1 VSDLFQL
8 FPPYLM
14 ILTIVLVIIPT
25 IVAAILRINL
35 YNVLV
40 SDTHKVSRL
49 LSGNEN
55 QELKIVNVKKL
66 KERFESARKELEQV
80 NTTALIDGIYPS
92 KDDRVDY
99 FCRVLPNLLLAF
111 GLLGTFLGIT
121 LNLSNLS
128 QTILQNGANI
138 NNLDGL
144 LKQLQQPLQGMGIAF
159 ITSLIAV
166 ACSSILTVINLFWN
180 TSLAKYQLISSLED
194 YLDNV
199 YQPTIPGHTRMDK
212 TVDRLVEKFTNFLE
226 RFGQTVREAVE
237 SSLKEEIGKIEKS
250 ATEAHNLAKQVNERF
265 MESSGTISAAAN
277 EFKQATAQFSEAEKH
292 FQHSDF
298 PERLSNATIVLAT
311 KGEQF
316 NQSINTF
323 GETVEAMKIN
333 LNKIEKSIHVLVNL
347 VEITNRNNEQLTSSI
362 DAQLANNNQ
371 QMQEVVEQVSQ
382 SVESL
387 REIEDKLTDLT
398 ENRLIEVLSNHTS
411 TVTDRI
417 QKMSELLII
426 RVSEQVDSNNNLISN
441 ITEKADY
448 NNVQIAGIV
457 EYLGEYVS
465 HLNDIKNELYQLI
478 QVLQEKQEPRLSDS
492 TDDPEFKELKK
503 NLDNI

>member
-1 VSDLFQL
+1 MSYLFKL

-14 ILTIVLVIIPT
+14 LLTIVLVIIPT
-25 IVAAILRINL
+25 IVAGILRINL

-40 SDTHKVSRL
+40 SDIHKVSRL

-80 NTTALIDGIYPS
+80 NTAALIDGIYPS
-92 KDDRVDY
+92 QDDRVDY

-166 ACSSILTVINLFWN
+166 ACSSILTVINLCWN

-212 TVDRLVEKFTNFLE
+212 TVDRLVETFTNFLE

-277 EFKQATAQFSEAEKH
+277 EFKQATAEFSEAGKL
-292 FQHSDF
+292 FQNSNF
-298 PERLSNATIVLAT
+298 PERLSNATMVFAT

-316 NQSINTF
+316 NQSIYTF
-323 GETVEAMKIN
+323 SETVEAMTQN
-333 LNKIEKSIHVLVNL
+333 LNKIDNSINILVNL
-347 VEITNRNNEQLTSSI
+347 VEKSNQKHEQLTSSI
-362 DAQLANNNQ
+362 DAQVANNNQ

-411 TVTDRI
+411 TVNDRI
-417 QKMSELLII
+417 QKMSELLIF
-426 RVSEQVDSNNNLISN
+426 RVSEQVGSNNTLISK
-441 ITEKADY
+441 ITEKTDH
-448 NNVQIAGIV
+448 NNVQIAEIV
-457 EYLGEYVS
+457 EYLGGYVS
-465 HLNDIKNELYQLI
+465 HLSDIKSDLYELI
-478 QVLQEKQEPRLSDS
+478 QILQENQENLLTNS
-492 TDDPEFKELKK
+492 TDDPDFQELKK
-503 NLDNI
+503 NLDKI

>member
-1 VSDLFQL
+1 MSDLFKL

-14 ILTIVLVIIPT
+14 ILTIVLVITPT
-25 IVAAILRINL
+25 IVAALFRINL
-35 YNVLV
+35 YKNLV
-40 SDTHKVSRL
+40 DQTQKVRL
-49 LSGNEN
+49 LLGGND
-55 QELKIVNVKKL
+55 QITPPRIVDKL
-66 KERFESARKELEQV
+66 RKRFQTASQPLEQV
-80 NTTALIDGIYPS
+80 NTTAFIDGIYPS
-92 KDDRVDY
+92 QYDRVDY

-166 ACSSILTVINLFWN
+166 ACSSFLTVINLCWN

-212 TVDRLVEKFTNFLE
+212 TVDRLVSEFTNFLT
-226 RFGQTVREAVE
+226 RFRETVRDAVE

-298 PERLSNATIVLAT
+298 PERLSNATRVLAT
-311 KGEQF
+311 NGEQF
-316 NQSINTF
+316 YQSIYTF
-323 GETVEAMKIN
+323 SETVEAMTRN
-333 LNKIEKSIHVLVNL
+333 LNKIEKSINNLVNL
-347 VEITNRNNEQLTSSI
+347 VEKSNHNNEQLISSI
-362 DAQLANNNQ
+362 DAQIGNNNQ
-371 QMQEVVEQVSQ
+371 QMQEFVEQVSQ

-411 TVTDRI
+411 TVNERI

-426 RVSEQVDSNNNLISN
+426 RVSEQVGSNNNLISK
-441 ITEKADY
+441 ITDKADH
-448 NNVQIAGIV
+448 NNVQIAEMV

-465 HLNDIKNELYQLI
+465 HLSDIKYELYELI
-478 QVLQEKQEPRLSDS
+478 QVLQEKQETRLNDS

>member
-1 VSDLFQL
+1 MSDLFKL

-14 ILTIVLVIIPT
+14 LLTIVLVISPT
-25 IVAAILRINL
+25 IVAAFFRITL
-35 YNVLV
+35 YKTLV
-40 SDTHKVSRL
+40 DQTKKVRML
-49 LSGNEN
+49 LGGNE
-55 QELKIVNVKKL
+55 QITPPIIVDKL
-66 KERFESARKELEQV
+66 KKRFQTASQQLEQV

-92 KDDRVDY
+92 QYDRVDY

-128 QTILQNGANI
+128 QTILQNGAN
-138 NNLDGL
+138 NLDGL
-144 LKQLQQPLQGMGIAF
+144 LKQLQEPLQGMGIAF

-166 ACSSILTVINLFWN
+166 ACSSFLTVINLYWN

-212 TVDRLVEKFTNFLE
+212 TVDRLVSEFTNFLT
-226 RFGQTVREAVE
+226 RFRETVRDAVE

-250 ATEAHNLAKQVNERF
+250 ATEAHNLAKEVNERF

-277 EFKQATAQFSEAEKH
+277 EFKQATAQFSEAGKL
-292 FQHSDF
+292 FQNSNF
-298 PERLSNATIVLAT
+298 PERLSNATMVLAT
-311 KGEQF
+311 NGEQF
-316 NQSINTF
+316 NQSISTF
-323 GETVEAMKIN
+323 SETVEAMTIN
-333 LNKIEKSIHVLVNL
+333 LNKIEQSINYLVNL
-347 VEITNRNNEQLTSSI
+347 VENTNQNNEQLTSSI
-362 DAQLANNNQ
+362 DAQIGNNNQ

-411 TVTDRI
+411 TVNERI

-426 RVSEQVDSNNNLISN
+426 RVSEQVDSNNDLISK
-441 ITEKADY
+441 ISEKAY
-448 NNVQIAGIV
+448 QNNVQIAEIV
-457 EYLGEYVS
+457 KYLGGYVS
-465 HLNDIKNELYQLI
+465 HLSDIKSELSELI
-478 QVLQEKQEPRLSDS
+478 QVLPGKNENSLNNSNY
-492 TDDPEFKELKK
+492 DPEFQELKK
-503 NLDNI
+503 NLDKI

>member
-1 VSDLFQL
+1 MSDLFKL

-14 ILTIVLVIIPT
+14 ILTIVLVITPT
-25 IVAAILRINL
+25 IVAALFRINL
-35 YNVLV
+35 YKNLV
-40 SDTHKVSRL
+40 DQTQKVRL
-49 LSGNEN
+49 LLGGND
-55 QELKIVNVKKL
+55 QITPPRIVDKL
-66 KERFESARKELEQV
+66 RKRFQTASQQLEQV

-92 KDDRVDY
+92 QYDRVDY

-166 ACSSILTVINLFWN
+166 ACSSFLTVINLCWN

-212 TVDRLVEKFTNFLE
+212 TVDRLVSEFTNFLT
-226 RFGQTVREAVE
+226 RFRETVRDAVE

-298 PERLSNATIVLAT
+298 PERLSNATRVLAT
-311 KGEQF
+311 NGEQF
-316 NQSINTF
+316 YQSIYTF
-323 GETVEAMKIN
+323 SETVEAMTRN
-333 LNKIEKSIHVLVNL
+333 LNKIEKSINNLVNL
-347 VEITNRNNEQLTSSI
+347 VEKSNHNNEQLISSI
-362 DAQLANNNQ
+362 DAQIGNNNQ
-371 QMQEVVEQVSQ
+371 QMQEFVEQVSQ

-411 TVTDRI
+411 TVNERI

-426 RVSEQVDSNNNLISN
+426 RVSEQVGSNNNLISK
-441 ITEKADY
+441 ITDKADH
-448 NNVQIAGIV
+448 NNVQIAEMV

-465 HLNDIKNELYQLI
+465 HLSDIKYELYELI
-478 QVLQEKQEPRLSDS
+478 QVLQEKQETRLNDS

>member
-1 VSDLFQL
+1 MSDLFKL

-14 ILTIVLVIIPT
+14 LLTIVLVISPT
-25 IVAAILRINL
+25 IVAALLRITLYKNL
-35 YNVLV
+35 VEQ
-40 SDTHKVSRL
+40 TQKVRML
-49 LSGNEN
+49 LGGND
-55 QELKIVNVKKL
+55 QITPPIIVDKL
-66 KERFESARKELEQV
+66 KKRFQTASQQLEQV

-92 KDDRVDY
+92 QYDRVDY

-144 LKQLQQPLQGMGIAF
+144 LKQLQEPLQGMGIAF

-166 ACSSILTVINLFWN
+166 ACSSVLTVINLCWN

-212 TVDRLVEKFTNFLE
+212 TVDRLVSEFTNFLT
-226 RFGQTVREAVE
+226 RFRETVRDAVE

-277 EFKQATAQFSEAEKH
+277 EFKQATAQFSEAGKL
-292 FQHSDF
+292 FQNSNF
-298 PERLSNATIVLAT
+298 PERLSNATMVLAT
-311 KGEQF
+311 NGELF
-316 NQSINTF
+316 NQSISTF
-323 GETVEAMKIN
+323 SETVEAMTIN
-333 LNKIEKSIHVLVNL
+333 LNKIEKSINYLVNS
-347 VEITNRNNEQLTSSI
+347 VEKNNHNNEKLTSSI
-362 DAQLANNNQ
+362 DAQIGNNNQ

-411 TVTDRI
+411 TVNERI

-426 RVSEQVDSNNNLISN
+426 RVSEQVASNNNIISK
-441 ITEKADY
+441 ITDKADH
-448 NNVQIAGIV
+448 NNVQIAELV
-457 EYLGEYVS
+457 KYLGGYVS
-465 HLNDIKNELYQLI
+465 ALSDIKSELSKLIQLLQGKNENFLNDFN
-478 QVLQEKQEPRLSDS
+478 
-492 TDDPEFKELKK
+492 DDPEFREFKK

>member
-1 VSDLFQL
+1 
-8 FPPYLM
+8 M
-14 ILTIVLVIIPT
+14 ILTIVLVITPT
-25 IVAAILRINL
+25 IVAAFLRITLYKNL
-35 YNVLV
+35 V
-40 SDTHKVSRL
+40 DQTQKVRML
-49 LSGNEN
+49 LGGND
-55 QELKIVNVKKL
+55 QITPPTIVDKL
-66 KERFESARKELEQV
+66 KKRFKDASQQLEQV

-92 KDDRVDY
+92 QYDRVDY

-166 ACSSILTVINLFWN
+166 ACSSFLTVINLYWN

-212 TVDRLVEKFTNFLE
+212 TVDRLVSEFTNFLT
-226 RFGQTVREAVE
+226 RFRETVRDAVE

-250 ATEAHNLAKQVNERF
+250 ATNAFNLAEKVNERF

-277 EFKQATAQFSEAEKH
+277 EFRHATAQFSEAGKL
-292 FQHSDF
+292 FQNSNF
-298 PERLSNATIVLAT
+298 PERLSNATMVLAT
-311 KGEQF
+311 NGEQF
-316 NQSINTF
+316 NQSIYKF
-323 GETVEAMKIN
+323 SDTVEAMTIN
-333 LNKIEKSIHVLVNL
+333 LNKIEQSIHNLVNL
-347 VEITNRNNEQLTSSI
+347 VEITNRNNEQLISSI
-362 DAQLANNNQ
+362 DAQVGNNNQ

-387 REIEDKLTDLT
+387 REIEYKLTDLT

-411 TVTDRI
+411 TVNERI

-426 RVSEQVDSNNNLISN
+426 RVSEQVGSNNNFISN
-441 ITEKADY
+441 ITEKADI
-448 NNVQIAGIV
+448 NNVQIAEMF
-457 EYLGEYVS
+457 EYLGEYVT
-465 HLNDIKNELYQLI
+465 HLSDIKSELSKLI
-478 QVLQEKQEPRLSDS
+478 QVLQGKNENLLNNFN
-492 TDDPEFKELKK
+492 DDPEFREFKK

>member
-1 VSDLFQL
+1 MSDLFKL
-8 FPPYLM
+8 FPPYLI
-14 ILTIVLVIIPT
+14 ILTIVLVIFPT
-25 IVAAILRINL
+25 IVAAFLRITL
-35 YNVLV
+35 YNNLV
-40 SDTHKVSRL
+40 DQTQKVRL
-49 LSGNEN
+49 LLGGND
-55 QELKIVNVKKL
+55 QITPPIIVDKL
-66 KERFESARKELEQV
+66 RKRFQTASQQLEQV

-166 ACSSILTVINLFWN
+166 ACSSILTVINLCWN

-199 YQPTIPGHTRMDK
+199 YQPTITGHTRMDK
-212 TVDRLVEKFTNFLE
+212 TVDRLVSEFTNFLK
-226 RFGQTVREAVE
+226 RFGQTVQEAVE
-237 SSLKEEIGKIEKS
+237 KSLKEEIGKIEKS

-277 EFKQATAQFSEAEKH
+277 EFKQATAQFSEAGKL
-292 FQHSDF
+292 FQNSNF
-298 PERLSNATIVLAT
+298 PERLSNATMVLAT

-316 NQSINTF
+316 NQSIYTF
-323 GETVEAMKIN
+323 SETVEAMTQN
-333 LNKIEKSIHVLVNL
+333 LNKIDNSINILVNL
-347 VEITNRNNEQLTSSI
+347 VEKSNHKNEQLTSSI
-362 DAQLANNNQ
+362 DAQVANNNQ

-387 REIEDKLTDLT
+387 REIEYQLTDLT

-411 TVTDRI
+411 TVNERI
-417 QKMSELLII
+417 KKMSELLII
-426 RVSEQVDSNNNLISN
+426 RVSEQVVSNNNLISN
-441 ITEKADY
+441 ITEKTDI
-448 NNVQIAGIV
+448 NNVQIANIV

-465 HLNDIKNELYQLI
+465 HLSDIKSDLSELI
-478 QVLQEKQEPRLSDS
+478 QVLQEKHENSLNNFN
-492 TDDPEFKELKK
+492 DDPELRELRKK
-503 NLDNI
+503 LDKS

>member
-1 VSDLFQL
+1 VSDLFKL

-14 ILTIVLVIIPT
+14 ILTIVLVITPTIIAAFLRITLYKKLVDQTQKVRMLLGGNDQITPPT
-25 IVAAILRINL
+25 IV
-35 YNVLV
+35 
-40 SDTHKVSRL
+40 D
-49 LSGNEN
+49 
-55 QELKIVNVKKL
+55 KL
-66 KERFESARKELEQV
+66 KNRFQTARKDLEQV

-92 KDDRVDY
+92 QYDRVDY

-166 ACSSILTVINLFWN
+166 ACSSVLTVINLCWN

-212 TVDRLVEKFTNFLE
+212 TVDRLVSEFTNFLT
-226 RFGQTVREAVE
+226 RFRETVRDAVE

-250 ATEAHNLAKQVNERF
+250 ATEAHNLAKEVNERF

-277 EFKQATAQFSEAEKH
+277 EFKQATAQFYEAGKL
-292 FQHSDF
+292 FQNSNF
-298 PERLSNATIVLAT
+298 PERLSNATMVLAT
-311 KGEQF
+311 NGEQF
-316 NQSINTF
+316 NQSIYKF
-323 GETVEAMKIN
+323 SDTVEAMTIN
-333 LNKIEKSIHVLVNL
+333 LNNIEKSINYLVNL
-347 VEITNRNNEQLTSSI
+347 VEKTNRNNEELTSHI
-362 DAQLANNNQ
+362 DVQIGNNNQ

-411 TVTDRI
+411 TVNERI

-426 RVSEQVDSNNNLISN
+426 RVSEQVASNNNIISK
-441 ITEKADY
+441 ITDKADH
-448 NNVQIAGIV
+448 NNVQIAEMV
-457 EYLGEYVS
+457 EYLGEYVTHLS
-465 HLNDIKNELYQLI
+465 DIKSELSKLIQLLQGKNENFLNDFN
-478 QVLQEKQEPRLSDS
+478 
-492 TDDPEFKELKK
+492 DDPEFREFKK

>member
-1 VSDLFQL
+1 VSDLFKL

-14 ILTIVLVIIPT
+14 LLTIVLVISPT
-25 IVAAILRINL
+25 IVSALLRITLYKNL
-35 YNVLV
+35 V
-40 SDTHKVSRL
+40 DQTQKVRML
-49 LSGNEN
+49 LGGND
-55 QELKIVNVKKL
+55 QITPPIIVDKL
-66 KERFESARKELEQV
+66 RKRFQTASQQLEQV

-92 KDDRVDY
+92 QYDRVDY

-166 ACSSILTVINLFWN
+166 ACSSILTVINLFCN

-212 TVDRLVEKFTNFLE
+212 TVDRLVSEFTNFLT
-226 RFGQTVREAVE
+226 RFRETVRDAVE
-237 SSLKEEIGKIEKS
+237 SSLKEEIGKIEES
-250 ATEAHNLAKQVNERF
+250 ATKAHNLAKEVNERF

-277 EFKQATAQFSEAEKH
+277 EFKQATAQFSEAGKH
-292 FQHSDF
+292 FQNSNF
-298 PERLSNATIVLAT
+298 PERLSHTTMVLAT

-323 GETVEAMKIN
+323 CETVEAMTIN
-333 LNKIEKSIHVLVNL
+333 LNKIDQSIHDLVKS

-362 DAQLANNNQ
+362 DAQVGNNNQ

-387 REIEDKLTDLT
+387 REIEDKLTELT

-411 TVTDRI
+411 TVNERI

-426 RVSEQVDSNNNLISN
+426 RVSEQVGSNNNLLSK
-441 ITEKADY
+441 ITEKAEH
-448 NNVQIAGIV
+448 NNVQIAEMV

-465 HLNDIKNELYQLI
+465 HLSDIKSELYELI
-478 QVLQEKQEPRLSDS
+478 QVLQEKQENLLTNS
-492 TDDPEFKELKK
+492 TDDPEFQELKK